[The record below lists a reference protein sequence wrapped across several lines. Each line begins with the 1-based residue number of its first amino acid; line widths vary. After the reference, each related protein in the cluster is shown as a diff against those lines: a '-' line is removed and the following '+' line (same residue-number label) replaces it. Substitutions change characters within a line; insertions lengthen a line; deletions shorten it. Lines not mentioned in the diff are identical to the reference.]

1 MAAAVCGVSRAAD
14 GAVVAETMAEGERF
28 RFMEALSQVSQS
40 HTIEEQLRL
49 TNQTFSQR
57 EAQFLEQETALLE
70 LENVQALLVENEDE
84 EDALLHTREALRVE
98 EEALAAV
105 KGELNRVR
113 NNIAQVKSEEAAIIS
128 ELAELYEELEAERK
142 DTQEEETLQNYQT
155 MLTWY
160 EEVAAT
166 ITTLSGVTLES
177 FDGQTM
183 HLLLTPLLAAS
194 SSSSSA
200 TTSPHSINL
209 KSILQGITS
218 SSTSSSSSAT
228 FQLVVKLKEETT
240 HVESISLFPPLINI
254 SDIISSVR
262 LIEDLRAVLPELKG
276 RLNNALKRK
285 NEIETLMAA
294 ATKKRNASTAFLWSE
309 EESLLTVTFKNGS
322 GCELLLDGDYPRPYS
337 RVRCRKLISASSSA
351 FMDEEKRRR
360 REEEVEELRRRVN
373 EAEEAMSVTEVVE
386 VVEQG
391 LAALLRS
398 A

>member
-14 GAVVAETMAEGERF
+14 GVVAETVAEERF

-49 TNQTFSQR
+49 TNITFSQR

-105 KGELNRVR
+105 KGELNQMR

-183 HLLLTPLLAAS
+183 HLLLTPHLSAS
-194 SSSSSA
+194 SSSSSS

-218 SSTSSSSSAT
+218 SSTSSSSSSAT

-240 HVESISLFPPLINI
+240 RVESISLFPPFINI

-276 RLNNALKRK
+276 RLNNAIKRK

-351 FMDEEKRRR
+351 FMEEEKRRR

-373 EAEEAMSVTEVVE
+373 EAEEAMSVTEVLE

-398 A
+398 G